1 MQTRLGVP
9 PSSLEVKALEA
20 AQLQKVSTMPNAK
33 CKNNGHNSKDNHS
46 RGLGVQALEA
56 TQVQKK
62 PVTSNAR
69 TREQNAP
76 TDENIDPRHST
87 RLNTAPKPN
96 LDDTVQQSSN
106 TVNASQAKRILATT
120 ERPDAK
126 QKNQHKLAVSVTRS
140 TARDEDAQLQGAGL
154 LEEIQELQ
162 RQLQEEK
169 GESSS

>member
-1 MQTRLGVP
+1 MHCDTI
-9 PSSLEVKALEA
+9 
-20 AQLQKVSTMPNAK
+20 STMPNGK
-33 CKNNGHNSKDNHS
+33 RKNSKDNHS
-46 RGLGVQALEA
+46 RAQALEA
-56 TQVQKK
+56 TQMQKK

-69 TREQNAP
+69 TNKQNAP
-76 TDENIDPRHST
+76 TDENIDPRRST